1 MRWWYLV
8 ALLAGCGRVAFDP
21 RHGHDEDGDGLLD
34 SEDPC
39 PHVAG
44 DTADRDGDGVGDA
57 CDPNP
62 DVPSEHFLVFATMQP
77 GDQPFDDASGFTQ
90 EADALS
96 FSGNIYPGITGVV
109 GTVRIDVGFEI
120 RGLVGTGQHQIASG
134 ISDPSASTYYFD
146 ELNDDPNGIRDVG
159 IASYDNATGYQVLA
173 QVDPGPM
180 HAGVGLL
187 RYDAVAGGSPSHHL
201 VAGWT
206 GQMFETSAAT
216 PGYHGGQAIQFAFNG
231 LDLAIRYVVVIATD
245 PP

>member
-1 MRWWYLV
+1 MRWWLLV

-21 RHGHDEDGDGLLD
+21 LQGHDEDGDGLLD
-34 SEDPC
+34 FEDPC

-44 DTADRDGDGVGDA
+44 DAADRDGDGVGDA

-62 DVPSEHFLVFATMQP
+62 DVPTEHFLVFATMQP

-90 EADALS
+90 EPDALA
-96 FSGNIYPGITGVV
+96 FAGNIYPAISHVV
-109 GTVRIDVGFEI
+109 GTARIDIGFEI

-134 ISDPSASTYYFD
+134 IDDATSATYYFD
-146 ELNDDPNGIRDVG
+146 ELNDDPGGIRDVG
-159 IASYDNATGYQVLA
+159 ITAYSSANGYQVLA

-187 RYDAVAGGSPSHHL
+187 RYDAIAGASPSHHL
-201 VAGWT
+201 LAGWT
-206 GQMFETSAAT
+206 GQMFQTSAAT
-216 PGYHGGQAIQFAFNG
+216 PDYRGGQGIKFAING
-231 LDLAIRYVVVIATD
+231 LDVAIRYVVVIVTS